1 MTANLKKIFDIIEE
15 KKFKFILLSF
25 GSLLSSIFDI
35 IGIGMVG
42 PLVISFLDPN
52 LLQELLTK
60 YQLFENNFL
69 LEQSNNNIIIFFC
82 LILLTAFTL
91 KSLISF
97 LITKEIMKVG
107 FEIQKDLRNKFI
119 QIFQNLSYEDFLK
132 KKTSELLHAINH
144 LTIVFCQNTIVK
156 IFVLFSEIIILFSVV
171 IFLFIINAKITI
183 LILSTLTLIYLFYFF
198 FIRKRMSRYGTI
210 LGESDQKFLDFGKIT
225 MEGFKE
231 IRILQKEN
239 FFFEEYKK
247 INKNFADVHLKYD
260 TVLILPKFL
269 LESSII
275 LVIMIMTIS
284 IVIFSDNSSNSI
296 PLIGIF
302 AVSAARIVPVVYNIF
317 NSIGTILG
325 SSYSIEKI
333 QKLLIQDSIGS
344 NLNVKKEKISDA
356 KYNFNSI
363 QMSNVSFSYDKN
375 RIIKDLNITIN
386 KGEIVGI
393 SGDSGS
399 GKTTLVNVLIGFLRP
414 QIGTVKV
421 NNFEIYENLKVWQSM
436 ISYISQQNFV
446 YGASI
451 IENITLE
458 KDPKKINVEQF
469 NKALKSA
476 HLYDFVNMLPEGE
489 NTILSDNILN
499 ISGGQKQRIAIAR
512 SFYFNRD
519 FIILDESL
527 NALHEELQEEI
538 ISELKHNQNGLTVVI
553 VSHNKKNLFLCDYV
567 LELKNCNV
575 SKLKN

>member
-1 MTANLKKIFDIIEE
+1 VTAHLKKIFEIIEE

-35 IGIGMVG
+35 VGIGMVG

-52 LLQELLTK
+52 LLQEILTK
-60 YQLFENNFL
+60 YQLFGDNFL
-69 LEQSNNNIIIFFC
+69 LEQSNNNIIIIFC
-82 LILLTAFTL
+82 LILLLAFTL

-119 QIFQNLSYEDFLK
+119 QIFQNLSYEDYLK

-183 LILSTLTLIYLFYFF
+183 LILFTLTLIYLFYFF
-198 FIRKRMSRYGTI
+198 FIREKMSRYGTI
-210 LGESDQKFLDFGKIT
+210 LGESDQQFLDFGKIT

-231 IRILQKEN
+231 IRILQKES
-239 FFFEEYKK
+239 FFFDEYKK

-284 IVIFSDNSSNSI
+284 IVLFSENSSNSI

-325 SSYSIEKI
+325 SRYSIERIEKLLMQNNTNFNI
-333 QKLLIQDSIGS
+333 NKNKQKLSG
-344 NLNVKKEKISDA
+344 V
-356 KYNFNSI
+356 KYNFNNI
-363 QMSNVSFSYDKN
+363 QINNV
-375 RIIKDLNITIN
+375 
-386 KGEIVGI
+386 
-393 SGDSGS
+393 
-399 GKTTLVNVLIGFLRP
+399 
-414 QIGTVKV
+414 
-421 NNFEIYENLKVWQSM
+421 
-436 ISYISQQNFV
+436 
-446 YGASI
+446 
-451 IENITLE
+451 
-458 KDPKKINVEQF
+458 
-469 NKALKSA
+469 
-476 HLYDFVNMLPEGE
+476 
-489 NTILSDNILN
+489 
-499 ISGGQKQRIAIAR
+499 
-512 SFYFNRD
+512 
-519 FIILDESL
+519 
-527 NALHEELQEEI
+527 
-538 ISELKHNQNGLTVVI
+538 
-553 VSHNKKNLFLCDYV
+553 
-567 LELKNCNV
+567 
-575 SKLKN
+575 